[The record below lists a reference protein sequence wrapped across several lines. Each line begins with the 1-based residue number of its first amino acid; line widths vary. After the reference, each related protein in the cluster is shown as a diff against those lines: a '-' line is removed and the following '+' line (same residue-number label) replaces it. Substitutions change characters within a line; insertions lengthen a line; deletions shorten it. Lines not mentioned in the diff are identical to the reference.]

1 MVDSQQKKNE
11 DFESTIRNGLRDLK
25 NSKYLKLLLTNK
37 ASTRVLRNLKWIVNY
52 CNVLVIEINRMAIK
66 SHNIR
71 QVPQFRKGAWTTPT
85 QKTPEVKFSNLKAG
99 CMLNNAFNYISVM
112 SS

>member
-1 MVDSQQKKNE
+1 MNNFISNDFKLLIDLWATCGRLTAKKNE

-25 NSKYLKLLLTNK
+25 NSKYLKLSLTNK
-37 ASTRVLRNLKWIVNY
+37 ASTRVSRNLKWIVNY

-71 QVPQFRKGAWTTPT
+71 QVPQFRKGAWTTQRRKH
-85 QKTPEVKFSNLKAG
+85 QK
-99 CMLNNAFNYISVM
+99 
-112 SS
+112 